1 MARGKLFESWTFK
14 LTLPEPFDDPKYSG
28 MHDTGLSRYNCAGR
42 LRKATLHAPSLRA
55 LLAYANLVLAS
66 EKGQNT
72 DGLGAIGHQDKNFRI
87 AEYHSANKTDCVV
100 FNPNTGKFIAS
111 QFEDGSDTPKA
122 YTVGPGNGSGS
133 ALFFCL
139 MPVLEQEE
147 EFQDN
152 FAVFKDN
159 YLCGLILCRV
169 TDHGVPLGDTAAV
182 FCLRHCADYS
192 TSRAKC
198 DTSHN
203 RPPQTALH
211 VLPHFGIRVHSC
223 RNSSICRDTVGA
235 CIRLYHYRFPMDNHL
250 TGDT

>member
-1 MARGKLFESWTFK
+1 MCIRDS
-14 LTLPEPFDDPKYSG
+14 
-28 MHDTGLSRYNCAGR
+28 YNCAGR

-152 FAVFKDN
+152 FAVFKDSMQN
-159 YLCGLILCRV
+159 GWPDMEDVYKRQYLLRV
-169 TDHGVPLGDTAAV
+169 
-182 FCLRHCADYS
+182 
-192 TSRAKC
+192 
-198 DTSHN
+198 
-203 RPPQTALH
+203 
-211 VLPHFGIRVHSC
+211 
-223 RNSSICRDTVGA
+223 
-235 CIRLYHYRFPMDNHL
+235 LYRRY
-250 TGDT
+250 